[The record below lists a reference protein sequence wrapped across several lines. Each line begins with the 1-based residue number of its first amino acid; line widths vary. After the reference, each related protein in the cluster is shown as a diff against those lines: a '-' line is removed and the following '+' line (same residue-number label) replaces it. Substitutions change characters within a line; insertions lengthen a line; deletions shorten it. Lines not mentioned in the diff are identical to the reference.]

1 MSADIG
7 NGPEPG
13 LEASPN
19 GAGTVLAVDAMG
31 GDHGP
36 TEVVAGVA
44 MALRQNRTGA
54 RVLLV
59 GDQPVLEKL
68 MAEHGLK
75 GDARVE
81 LVHASEVIGMD
92 EKPMAA
98 LKQKKDSSMS
108 RAIDLVKAGRAQGVL
123 SLGNTGALLAG
134 GALKLRL
141 MPGIER
147 PALAS
152 VIPSRAHRW
161 VLIDAGANPDAAA
174 IHLLHNALLGKNYAR
189 CALGMERPRV
199 GLLTIGTEEGKG
211 SEKVVHAHTLLKA
224 ANGVLNYT
232 GLVEG
237 FQLFRGEVDVVVC
250 DGFTGNVLLKTL
262 ESCFSMLK
270 GFLRDELK
278 ANPLRMAGALLAKG
292 AFDAVRDELSPEE
305 LGGAPLLGLT
315 RLVIKAHG
323 SSTRGYV
330 AGAVQIAVET
340 LAHDLTGSIRAD
352 LEKIEAAGV
361 GVSS

>member
-1 MSADIG
+1 MSAD
-7 NGPEPG
+7 PG
-13 LEASPN
+13 SRSSSGSPAN
-19 GAGTVLAVDAMG
+19 ADESWPVLAVDAMG

-36 TEVVAGVA
+36 GEVVAGVA
-44 MALRQNRTGA
+44 LALKSKKTEA

-59 GDQPVLEKL
+59 GDQATLEKL
-68 MAEHGLK
+68 LAEQGLK
-75 GDARVE
+75 GDPRVE
-81 LVHASEVIGMD
+81 VVHATEVIGMD

-108 RAIDLVKAGRAQGVL
+108 RALDLVKAGRAQGVL

-134 GALKLRL
+134 GALKLRP
-141 MPGIER
+141 MQGIER

-152 VIPSRAHRW
+152 VIPSRNHRFI
-161 VLIDAGANPDAAA
+161 LIDAGANPDAAA
-174 IHLLHNALLGKNYAR
+174 IHLMHNAVLGANYAR
-189 CALGMERPRV
+189 AALGIKQPRV

-211 SEKVVHAHTLLKA
+211 SEKVIHAHELLKA
-224 ANGVLNYT
+224 ANGVMNYT

-270 GFLRDELK
+270 DFLKDELK
-278 ANPLRMAGALLAKG
+278 ANPLRMAGAVLAQG
-292 AFDAVRDELSPEE
+292 AFAQVKNTLNTEK

-330 AGAVQIAVET
+330 AGAVRIAVET
-340 LAHDLTGSIRAD
+340 LRHDLTGAIRAD
-352 LEKIEAAGV
+352 LEKLETTGV
-361 GVSS
+361 GVGT